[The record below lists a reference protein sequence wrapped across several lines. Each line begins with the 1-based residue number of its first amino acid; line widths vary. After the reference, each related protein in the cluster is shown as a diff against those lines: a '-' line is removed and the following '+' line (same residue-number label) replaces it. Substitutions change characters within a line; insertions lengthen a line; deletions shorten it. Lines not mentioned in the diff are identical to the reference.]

1 MKGILRT
8 IICAGFATAMLASCE
23 KELPHRHV
31 TPIDAPAEIS
41 LSIEGVNET
50 IGLMAPKTRAFPIT
64 IKANTIADQLL
75 TFTVAPNPD
84 KVADYNKANG
94 TDYEMVPGD
103 AYELSTKVFY
113 LPRYNTQGST
123 GTVTIKANG
132 LPDDGKTRV
141 LPISITKVEGDA
153 ETKMEEADSTVYIT
167 VFRVSLADMKFEK
180 GKGTEADP
188 YLVEYANDMLAMM
201 NELKGDEPTYIKLAN
216 DIDMSSIEEWM
227 PVNTT
232 EPYKTIHFDGDGHT
246 IKNLYSNAVVKPGL
260 FGSLVGSIKNIT
272 FADCTIDSGK
282 DKTGVGLIAGYAK
295 NATIENVTVTGLTI
309 NSSGYKTDGQ
319 HIGGLV
325 GMAEDCVFKNNN
337 IEINIPDIDADE
349 QTPSVA
355 GGMIGVLKGNNNTV
369 ENCHTKG
376 TIYGHHYCGGL
387 IGAVALDNQTISNC
401 SAKVDMTTFGNY
413 CAGFIGYANK
423 GLKVADCSAESIH
436 ISNGQ
441 FNYKGG
447 FIGACQGGMTAQRCS
462 FAGEYRNHSGTHIG
476 AFIGNPYRASSDWN
490 DNKPAPGSLF
500 EDCYATGKLT
510 VSAGGSNK
518 GRMQGGFVGVIEGAM
533 DITIRRCY
541 SAVDL
546 EIPGANGA
554 IGGLAG
560 IAVMSSTKMTESIN
574 FTMQDC
580 IAWNAVISND
590 APAISGGFST
600 GAIIGAVAKPSNLSN
615 NYRRADMKFTEV
627 KSEGSYTLSDQAS
640 ADDLVL
646 AQPRCPYHG
655 IAAPADATCSSVAK
669 SLNWPEDVW
678 DLSGDLPKLK

>member
-1 MKGILRT
+1 
-8 IICAGFATAMLASCE
+8 MLSSCQ
-23 KELPHRHV
+23 KELPHQQKV
-31 TPIDAPAEIS
+31 SIDKPAEVSIS
-41 LSIEGVNET
+41 VEGADGI
-50 IGLMAPKTRAFPIT
+50 IGLMAPKTKTYNIHVTAESIS
-64 IKANTIADQLL
+64 DQLM
-75 TFTVAPNPD
+75 TVNIAPNPD
-84 KVADYNKANG
+84 KVADYNAANN
-94 TDYEMVPGD
+94 TEYEMVPGD
-103 AYELSTKVFY
+103 AYEISKNTFY
-113 LPRYNTQGST
+113 IPRYNTEGTTS
-123 GTVTIKANG
+123 TVTIKANG
-132 LPDDGKTRV
+132 LPDDEKVRV
-141 LPISITKVEGDA
+141 LPITIKEVETEDDV
-153 ETKMEEADSTVYIT
+153 TVKDSTVYIT
-167 VFRVSLADMKFEK
+167 VYRISTSNIRFEK
-180 GKGTEADP
+180 GKGTAEDP
-188 YLVEYANDMLAMM
+188 YLVEVANDMFAM
-201 NELKGDEPTYIKLAN
+201 NNDLKDGEPTYIKMTA
-216 DIDMSSIEEWM
+216 DIDMSQLGEWM
-227 PVNTT
+227 PVNAI
-232 EPYKTIHFDGDGHT
+232 EKPKTIHFDGDGHT
-246 IKNLYSNAVVKPGL
+246 ISNLFSNATVKPGL
-260 FGSLVGSIKNIT
+260 FGSLIGSVKNVT
-272 FADCTIDSGK
+272 FEDCKLESGT

-309 NSSGYKTDGQ
+309 NSSGYKADGQ

-325 GMAEDCVFKNNN
+325 GMAEDCVFKNNK
-337 IEINIPDIDADE
+337 IELSIPDIDSDE

-518 GRMQGGFVGVIEGAM
+518 GRMQGGFVGVIEGGM

-546 EIPGANGA
+546 EVPGANGA

-627 KSEGSYTLSDQAS
+627 KSEGTYTLSNQAS
-640 ADDLVL
+640 ANDLVL

-655 IAAPADATCSSVAK
+655 VEAPADATCSSVAK

-678 DLSGDLPKLK
+678 DLSGEMPKLK

>member
-1 MKGILRT
+1 
-8 IICAGFATAMLASCE
+8 MLASCQ
-23 KELPHRHV
+23 KELPHQKKV
-31 TPIDAPAEIS
+31 SIDKPAELS
-41 LSIEGVNET
+41 LSIDGVDEV
-50 IGLMAPKTRAFPIT
+50 IGLMAPKIKTYNIHVTAGSVADELVTVT
-64 IKANTIADQLL
+64 I
-75 TFTVAPNPD
+75 APNPD
-84 KVADYNKANG
+84 KVAEFNAANN

-103 AYELSTKVFY
+103 AYEISNKTFII
-113 LPRYNTQGST
+113 PRYNTEGSSSY
-123 GTVTIKANG
+123 VTLKANG
-132 LPDDGKTRV
+132 LPDDEKVRV
-141 LPISITKVEGDA
+141 LPITISKVESDDDV
-153 ETKMEEADSTVYIT
+153 TVTDSTVFIQVYRIST
-167 VFRVSLADMKFEK
+167 ANIRFEK

-188 YLVEYANDMLAMM
+188 FLVEVPNDMFAM
-201 NELKGDEPTYIKLAN
+201 NNDLKVGEPTYIKLTA
-216 DIDMSSIEEWM
+216 DIDMSQLGEWM
-227 PVNTT
+227 PVNVGET
-232 EPYKTIHFDGDGHT
+232 PKTIHFDGNGHT
-246 IKNLYSNAVVKPGL
+246 IKKLYSNATVKPGL
-260 FGSLVGSIKNIT
+260 FGSLVGSIKNVT

-295 NATIENVTVTGLTI
+295 NATFENVTVTGLTI
-309 NSSGYKTDGQ
+309 NSSGYKADGQ

-325 GMAEDCVFKNNN
+325 GIAEDCVFKNNN
-337 IEINIPDIDADE
+337 IELSIPDKDADT

-355 GGMIGVLKGNNNTV
+355 GGMIGVLKGTNNTV
-369 ENCHTKG
+369 EGCQTKG
-376 TIYGHHYCGGL
+376 SIYGHHYCGGL
-387 IGAVALDNQTISNC
+387 IGAVAVDNQTISNC

-413 CAGFIGYANK
+413 CAGLIGYANK

-476 AFIGNPYRASSDWN
+476 AFIGNPYRASADWN
-490 DNKPAPGSLF
+490 DNKPVPGSLF

-590 APAISGGFST
+590 APSISGGFSV
-600 GAIIGAVAKPSNLSN
+600 GAVIGAVAKPSNLSN

-627 KSEGSYTLSDQAS
+627 KSEGTYTLSNHAS

-655 IAAPADATCSSVAK
+655 IEAPAGATCSQVAK
-669 SLNWPEDVW
+669 TLKWDEKVW
-678 DLSGDLPKLK
+678 DLSGDMPKLK